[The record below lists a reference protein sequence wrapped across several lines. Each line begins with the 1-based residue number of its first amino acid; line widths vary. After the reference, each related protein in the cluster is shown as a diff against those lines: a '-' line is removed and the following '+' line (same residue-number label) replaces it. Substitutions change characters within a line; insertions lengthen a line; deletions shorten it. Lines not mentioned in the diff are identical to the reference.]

1 MITLKQLRYFETLA
15 RQLHFG
21 RAAAECGISQPA
33 LSQQIQ
39 EMEAIL
45 GLALVE
51 RGARRVA
58 LTPKGEEVARRA
70 TRILGDVR
78 DLSDFARHGGGVLSG
93 VLKLG
98 VIPSVAPYLLPKLL
112 PLVQDAYPAL
122 DLQLRETRTDQLKQE
137 LMQGR
142 LDALV
147 MALPTGEAP
156 LDSRPLFV
164 DRFLL
169 ASCVG
174 PGDAGEALASPE
186 AIPPDRL
193 LLLEEGHCLRD
204 QALTYCRLQKS
215 ELQAS
220 FGSASLATIMQMVA
234 NGYGVTLLPEICVD
248 VEARDPRIAL
258 SRFAAPEPRREI
270 GIVWRRSSPRR
281 GDFEALG
288 DLVVEAMAARP
299 AATQALTATTNS
311 RGNRS
316 RTPPPASG
324 G

>member
-1 MITLKQLRYFETLA
+1 MITLRQLRYFEALA
-15 RQLHFG
+15 RHNHFG
-21 RAAAECGISQPA
+21 RAAEECGISQPA
-33 LSQQIQ
+33 LSQQVQ
-39 EMEAIL
+39 EMEALL
-45 GLALVE
+45 GIALVE

-58 LTPKGEEVARRA
+58 LTPKGEEIARRA

-78 DLSDFARHGGGVLSG
+78 DLADFARHGGGVLSG
-93 VLKLG
+93 ALKLG
-98 VIPSVAPYLLPKLL
+98 VIPSVAPYLLPKVL
-112 PLVQDAYPAL
+112 PLVHAAFPAL

-142 LDALV
+142 LDAVL
-147 MALPTGEAP
+147 MALPAGDAHLE
-156 LDSRPLFV
+156 SRPLFV

-169 ASCVG
+169 ASS
-174 PGDAGEALASPE
+174 AGTADGGSPLASPE
-186 AIPPDRL
+186 AIPADRL

-258 SRFAAPEPRREI
+258 SRFAEPEPRREI

-288 DLVVEAMAARP
+288 DLVIRAMAFPSPMAR
-299 AATQALTATTNS
+299 TTDV
-311 RGNRS
+311 R
-316 RTPPPASG
+316 
-324 G
+324 

>member
-1 MITLKQLRYFETLA
+1 MITLRQLRYFDALA

-21 RAAAECGISQPA
+21 RAAEECGISQPA

-39 EMEAIL
+39 EMEALL
-45 GLALVE
+45 GIALVE
-51 RGARRVA
+51 RGARRLA
-58 LTPKGEEVARRA
+58 LTPKGEEIARRA
-70 TRILGDVR
+70 TRILGDIR
-78 DLSDFARHGGGVLSG
+78 DLTDFARHGGGVLSG
-93 VLKLG
+93 ALKLG
-98 VIPSVAPYLLPKLL
+98 VIPSVAPYLLPKVL
-112 PLVQDAYPAL
+112 PLVHASFPAL

-142 LDALV
+142 LDAVV
-147 MALPTGEAP
+147 MALPTGSAHF
-156 LDSRPLFV
+156 DSRPLFI

-169 ASCVG
+169 AMSA
-174 PGDAGEALASPE
+174 DAVDRGKPLARPE
-186 AIPPDRL
+186 DIPVDRL

-258 SRFAAPEPRREI
+258 SRFAEPEPRREI

-281 GDFEALG
+281 GDFEALA
-288 DLVVEAMAARP
+288 DLVVRAITSVAPGTA
-299 AATQALTATTNS
+299 ALTD
-311 RGNRS
+311 G
-316 RTPPPASG
+316 
-324 G
+324 